1 VLPKLCGRV
10 LQRQPAVIST
20 VKWAV
25 GAAASPLYDLLRA
38 GITGMFWDWPFAFL
52 WVLTCPQA
60 AF

>member
-52 WVLTCPQA
+52 WA
-60 AF
+60 